1 MQHLR
6 EQNSRIIPREN
17 QRNCSKESWFKQTIS
32 DLFRMPEKVS
42 DQGRVIAEDLVIMV
56 IAPVAQSLERRS
68 RRTF

>member
-32 DLFRMPEKVS
+32 ELFRMPEKVS
-42 DQGRVIAEDLVIMV
+42 DKRRIVEEDIVTLTIM
-56 IAPVAQSLERRS
+56 PL
-68 RRTF
+68 

>member
-42 DQGRVIAEDLVIMV
+42 DKRRIVEEDIVTLTIM
-56 IAPVAQSLERRS
+56 PL
-68 RRTF
+68 